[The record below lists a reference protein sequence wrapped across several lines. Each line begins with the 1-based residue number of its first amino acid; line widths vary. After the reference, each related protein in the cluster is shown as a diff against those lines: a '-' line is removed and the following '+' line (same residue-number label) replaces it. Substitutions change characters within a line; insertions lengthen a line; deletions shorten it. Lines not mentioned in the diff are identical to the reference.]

1 LKFRRLTICE
11 LEALEK
17 DFITFLAANSIT
29 AADWEKLKNNE
40 QKKAD
45 TLIELFSD
53 IVFEKAFTNCKC
65 LEQVGSHEFRTYRFF
80 DDEVKM
86 IAVQVSRDLT
96 VNLTK
101 GKLGDTLKGLLE
113 DKTDSVDIYEATK
126 KYNKLREQEM
136 FDIMESGAYMAN
148 DELYNQLEELIS

>member
-1 LKFRRLTICE
+1 MKFRKLTNRE

-45 TLIELFSD
+45 ALIELFSD

-86 IAVQVSRDLT
+86 IAVRVSRDLT

-101 GKLGDTLKGLLE
+101 GKLGDTLNDLLKN
-113 DKTDSVDIYEATK
+113 KTDSVEIYEATK

-148 DELYNQLEELIS
+148 DELYNQLKELIS